1 MKTKYIAIAAGV
13 AALTLFASG
22 CSSSTGGSDDSKGA
36 GKIVIGSFGGDYDKF
51 LQASVDPE
59 FKTLSPGTELV
70 YSSGD
75 PNALLTKL
83 KAEQNAETGSYDIVQ
98 MTVQDQA
105 PLQEAGI
112 FEKLDSSKIERW
124 DEIMPSIRGD
134 YCIPHIQSPISIVYN
149 TDRVTDVPKDWDDF
163 FADDFLAKSGT
174 WGATWGPYVWYGAAV
189 LEAGGDPGDDWT
201 GGYELAQSAASK
213 LGDYGSTEQIG
224 QALMSGEIQAVPGPK
239 ARAAMWNEAS
249 GGKIASVIPESGTFS
264 YISLTCIPANAP
276 NKEAAYAYLNAELTD
291 SAQIYFAENMKYAPT
306 VSTVE
311 LPADLAESV
320 GISEEEAKRIYPV
333 NWAAQIEPTAERR
346 ELWSKAAGN

>member
-1 MKTKYIAIAAGV
+1 MKTKYIAVAAGV
-13 AALTLFASG
+13 AAVSLIASG
-22 CSSSTGGSDDSKGA
+22 CSATSDGATAGNGA
-36 GKIVIGSFGGDYDKF
+36 GKIVVGSFGGDYDKF

-59 FKTLSPGTELV
+59 FLKLSPDTELV

-98 MTVQDQA
+98 LTVQDQA
-105 PLQEAGI
+105 PLQESGI
-112 FEKLDSSKIERW
+112 FEKLDTERIERW
-124 DEIMPSIRGD
+124 EDIMPSIRGE

-149 TDRVTDVPKDWDDF
+149 TDRVTEAPNDWDDF
-163 FADDFLAKSGT
+163 FAEDFLAKSGT

-189 LEAGGDPGDDWT
+189 LEAGGDPGEDWS
-201 GGYELAQSAASK
+201 GGYPTAEGAASV
-213 LGDYGSTEQIG
+213 LADFGSTEQVG

-239 ARAAMWNEAS
+239 ARAAMWNETS

-276 NKEAAYAYLNAELTD
+276 NKDAAYAYLNAELSD
-291 SAQIYFAENMKYAPT
+291 SAQLYFAEHMKYAPT

-311 LPADLAESV
+311 LPEELAESV
-320 GISEEEAKRIYPV
+320 GISELEAARIYPV
-333 NWAAQIEPTAERR
+333 NWSAQIEPTAERR
-346 ELWSKAAGN
+346 ELWSAAAGQ